1 MGRTIKTRH
10 VQKDIKVLDK
20 TVTAAEHMKGAYIR
34 TRDSAEQ
41 TQVKEQGNPVG
52 YAEDQVMEKGER
64 AARGTVQQ
72 AEKQGKKVIHAVRE
86 RGRAEKEAGAFQE
99 KNGDPSASSFSSG
112 TEKTYQP
119 KEQIKNGQERRPG
132 GQPEGRPPEEGRLER
147 KESRS
152 GNFQSRRSRRLTG
165 ERKQS
170 KR

>member
-20 TVTAAEHMKGAYIR
+20 TVTAAEHMKWAYIR

-41 TQVKEQGNPVG
+41 TQGREQVTPVG

-72 AEKQGKKVIHAVRE
+72 AEKQGKKVIHVVRE
-86 RGRAEKEAGAFQE
+86 RGRAEKEAEAFQE

-112 TEKTYQP
+112 T
-119 KEQIKNGQERRPG
+119 
-132 GQPEGRPPEEGRLER
+132 
-147 KESRS
+147 
-152 GNFQSRRSRRLTG
+152 
-165 ERKQS
+165 
-170 KR
+170 